1 MRKDERTPAEPLTV
15 PRVIEIPAKLIRNHQ
30 EKGAEWLASLPAAV
44 ERYVREWELTVDGAP
59 ISGEASLV
67 LPVVRRD
74 GAAAMLKIQPV
85 NDESED
91 EALALRTWN
100 HDDVVGVLEDDPET
114 STLLLERLRPRT
126 LDDLPDH
133 VEATR
138 ILAELL
144 THLSAV
150 PAPPGVRR
158 LADIAARLVEDAPRW
173 LPRLTDPAEQQ
184 LVRRFADQVR
194 EVLPES
200 GDRLL
205 HWDLHYLNVMA
216 ADRRPWLVIDP
227 KPLAGDPA
235 FEVFPV
241 LWNRW
246 DDLVA
251 TGDVAQAIR
260 DRFALMLDVTG
271 IDRDRAL
278 AWTAGRILQ
287 NVIWFAEDGATRLE
301 DELAAVAD
309 ALFA

>member
-1 MRKDERTPAEPLTV
+1 M
-15 PRVIEIPAKLIRNHQ
+15 IEIPTKLIKNHGEQ
-30 EKGAEWLASLPAAV
+30 SAEWLAGLPGDASKYLD
-44 ERYVREWELTVDGAP
+44 RWQLTVTGEP
-59 ISGEASLV
+59 LSGEASLI

-74 GAAAMLKIQPV
+74 GAEAMLKLQPV
-85 NDESED
+85 NGESD
-91 EALALRTWN
+91 GEALALRTWN
-100 HDDVVGVLEDDPET
+100 HDDVVEVFEDDPET
-114 STLLLERLRPRT
+114 STLLLERLEPRT

-144 THLSAV
+144 ARLSAV
-150 PAPPGVRR
+150 PAPPGIRR
-158 LADIAARLVEDAPRW
+158 LADIAGAMVEDAPG
-173 LPRLTDPAEQQ
+173 LIPRLADPAERR
-184 LVRRFADQVR
+184 LVRRFVAQVT
-194 EVLPES
+194 ELLPES

-216 ADRRPWLVIDP
+216 AKRKPWLVIDP

-251 TGDVAQAIR
+251 TGDLPRAIR
-260 DRFALMLDVTG
+260 DRFDLMLEITG

-278 AWTAGRILQ
+278 GWTAGRILQ
-287 NVIWFAEDGATRLE
+287 NVLWFVADGATRLE
-301 DELAAVAD
+301 SELAAISA
-309 ALFA
+309 ALYV

>member
-1 MRKDERTPAEPLTV
+1 M

>member
-1 MRKDERTPAEPLTV
+1 
-15 PRVIEIPAKLIRNHQ
+15 VIEIPTKLIKNHGEQ
-30 EKGAEWLASLPAAV
+30 SADWLAGLPGDAAKYLD
-44 ERYVREWELTVDGAP
+44 RWQLTVTGEP
-59 ISGEASLV
+59 LSGEASLI

-74 GAAAMLKIQPV
+74 GTEGMLKLQPV
-85 NDESED
+85 NDETEA
-91 EALALRTWN
+91 EALALRTWSR
-100 HDDVVGVLEDDPET
+100 DDVVDVLEDDPET
-114 STLLLERLRPRT
+114 ATVLLERLEPRT

-144 THLSAV
+144 IRLSAV
-150 PAPPGVRR
+150 PAPPGIRHLADVAGAMVERAPGLIPR
-158 LADIAARLVEDAPRW
+158 LA
-173 LPRLTDPAEQQ
+173 DPAEQR
-184 LVRRFADQVR
+184 LVRRFADQVT
-194 EVLPES
+194 ELLPES

-216 ADRRPWLVIDP
+216 AQRKPWLVIDP

-251 TGDVAQAIR
+251 TGDVRQAIR
-260 DRFALMLDVTG
+260 DRFDLMLEING

-278 AWTAGRILQ
+278 GWTAGRILQ
-287 NVIWFAEDGATRLE
+287 NVLWFVEDGATRLE
-301 DELAAVAD
+301 VELAAISA
-309 ALFA
+309 ALYV